1 MLGTSAR
8 LHLALALPLALALTL
23 ALSASPAQ
31 AKDETQAEH
40 DRLSGE
46 IDKLAS
52 RLVWSGVERKYREL
66 ERLGVEPGFDD
77 LMHGATAA
85 RELGDVERCYQRLK
99 GAAKLNS
106 TKDVLNWLW
115 EIDSNYGHV
124 ELLTV
129 PSRAAEL
136 EVAEMPFDPNQRKAV
151 EFAMAGTRQ
160 DGIFVGM
167 LPKGV
172 YTFATQGFQVEPG
185 LAVRIEVSPRVRRQG
200 LIDPVIVYRDEYGNP
215 TTVNPTPE
223 APAEAPPAPPEDDA
237 LDGEEVP

>member
-1 MLGTSAR
+1 MPGTSAR
-8 LHLALALPLALALTL
+8 PRPALALALAFALLGP
-23 ALSASPAQ
+23 SAW

-40 DRLSGE
+40 DRLSDE

-52 RLVWSGVERKYREL
+52 RQVWSGVERKYREL
-66 ERLGVEPGFDD
+66 ERLGVQPTFDD
-77 LMHGATAA
+77 LVHGATAA

-99 GAAKLNS
+99 GAAKLDA
-106 TKDVLNWLW
+106 TKDVVNWLW

-136 EVAEMPFDPNQRKAV
+136 EVAELPFDPNQRKAV
-151 EFAMAGTRQ
+151 DFAMASTRQ

-167 LPKGV
+167 LPKGA

-215 TTVNPTPE
+215 TTVSPAPQPPPE
-223 APAEAPPAPPEDDA
+223 VPPVLVDDPAPAE
-237 LDGEEVP
+237 GEEVP